1 MRNKCITKRASATG
15 YQDGTTKRP
24 YKRHKLSVIK
34 NQQEGYAAS
43 HYDICMRIHVGTAQF
58 GNLYGITN
66 ENIKLSPK
74 LCWQMLDLAL
84 ENGVNEV
91 DTAPTYGN
99 AMDILAKYRGGR
111 LNVTSKLKVKGL
123 STRNIVD
130 SLKKQENKIGKF
142 HILRRVLIHDFSSL
156 NSEELR
162 MLQRF
167 KETYDI
173 GASIYESK
181 ELALVKKY
189 IGKDVPIQLPINIL
203 NQTFA
208 KTIKNPD
215 NQLFDFTARSL
226 MLQGILDW
234 ESKKN
239 PFKNHPSVIKL
250 KRLGKLMGLKPIEL
264 AVNFAK
270 QLNVNSC
277 VFGFATIKQINDFF
291 YYWNSTTNLE
301 IDFSEFNSP
310 DKNLYDVRRW

>member
-1 MRNKCITKRASATG
+1 
-15 YQDGTTKRP
+15 
-24 YKRHKLSVIK
+24 
-34 NQQEGYAAS
+34 
-43 HYDICMRIHVGTAQF
+43 MRIQVGTAQF
-58 GNLYGITN
+58 GNVYGITN
-66 ENIKLSPK
+66 ENIELSPK
-74 LCWQMLDLAL
+74 LCWQILDLAL

-91 DTAPTYGN
+91 DTSPSYGN

-111 LNVTSKLKVKGL
+111 LNITSKIKVKGL
-123 STRNIVD
+123 STKNIVD
-130 SLKKQENKIGKF
+130 SLKNQENKIGKF
-142 HILRRVLIHDFSSL
+142 HFMHRVLIHDFSSL
-156 NSEELR
+156 NLEELR
-162 MLQRF
+162 MLQRV
-167 KETYDI
+167 KEKYNI

-181 ELALVKKY
+181 ELTLVKKY
-189 IGKDVPIQLPINIL
+189 IGIDVPIQLPISIL
-203 NQTFA
+203 NQTFT

-226 MLQGILDW
+226 MLQGVLDW
-234 ESKKN
+234 NSKKN

-291 YYWNSTTNLE
+291 NCWNSTINSE
-301 IDFSEFNSP
+301 INFSEFTSS